1 MVYLLLRGF
10 SKTCN
15 STNESDFERDYKC
28 LITIIR
34 DHYWHPNVRI
44 EALVALSRILQDT
57 PHRGLRLRKIVY
69 QLRRQKIV
77 DKNDELQ
84 NTLLYILY
92 PDEITP
98 KDVWN
103 YLIDGRFKNHDTTA
117 CDQRFFRTIVDQSN
131 ENQIR
136 ELLDSLCKHTSR
148 AIPKL
153 QDFRLEDIVL
163 HLLEKG
169 LNLFGDKLSISEL
182 YRWFTL
188 VEYDDYF
195 HQLITAH
202 SLGST
207 VGVNNRSS
215 HAI

>member
-1 MVYLLLRGF
+1 M
-10 SKTCN
+10 
-15 STNESDFERDYKC
+15 
-28 LITIIR
+28 
-34 DHYWHPNVRI
+34 
-44 EALVALSRILQDT
+44 
-57 PHRGLRLRKIVY
+57 
-69 QLRRQKIV
+69 
-77 DKNDELQ
+77 
-84 NTLLYILY
+84 
-92 PDEITP
+92 
-98 KDVWN
+98 
-103 YLIDGRFKNHDTTA
+103 
-117 CDQRFFRTIVDQSN
+117 
-131 ENQIR
+131 
-136 ELLDSLCKHTSR
+136 DSLCKHTSR

-207 VGVNNRSS
+207 VGVNHRSS
-215 HAI
+215 HAIRGWLNQRESIQYSLIEHGLVQEEEEIGYILLIRMIGLKFVGNDASDGFRLWCLEHAAQIFASNEKVALELASWSTLGLKSLGSPLSDQEILSAISEIPRLIQWND